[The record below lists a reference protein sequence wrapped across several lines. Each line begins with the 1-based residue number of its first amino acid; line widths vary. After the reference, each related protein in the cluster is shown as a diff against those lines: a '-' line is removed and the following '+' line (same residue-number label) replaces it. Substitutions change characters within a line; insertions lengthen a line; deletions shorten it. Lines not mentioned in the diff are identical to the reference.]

1 MVVSYGGIFIGKRRS
16 VKFRSVIVIR
26 GGIIACGRIQ
36 CFTFVRRG
44 AASCLVE
51 GGGQRKGMRSQVIIV
66 RAIPSLIPG
75 LDGRTHRWGRI
86 NTQKYGDPWYKFV
99 R

>member
-1 MVVSYGGIFIGKRRS
+1 MVVLYGGRFIGK
-16 VKFRSVIVIR
+16 FRIVIIIK
-26 GGIIACGRIQ
+26 GGVIARRRTRVQ
-36 CFTFVRRG
+36 CFTFVRNAGG

-51 GGGQRKGMRSQVIIV
+51 GGGQQKGMTSRVIIV

>member
-1 MVVSYGGIFIGKRRS
+1 MVVSYGSMSVGIIIF
-16 VKFRSVIVIR
+16 R
-26 GGIIACGRIQ
+26 GGIMTNGRM
-36 CFTFVRRG
+36 CFTFVRNTGG

-51 GGGQRKGMRSQVIIV
+51 GRGQRKGMRSRVIIV